1 MVLLLMDFTT
11 RQLEIIEAALLLTAS
26 GGLSNLTTRHLSS
39 ALGITEPALYRHFR
53 NKSEIVKAMIHS
65 FEHRST
71 QVFGEILSLSLHGLD
86 AVEFFVKDRFRLV
99 VAQPALA
106 RVLFSEEQFIDEPE
120 YAHLLLAMMHSHRN
134 HLSRMLSEAQ
144 ASGALR
150 RDISGDMLFRLILG
164 PVRLIIKQW
173 ALSNQAFDLLKSGEQ
188 LWCDLRLLLQ
198 DEKKYKKPQQEASV
212 RASNIDK
219 Q

>member
-1 MVLLLMDFTT
+1 M
-11 RQLEIIEAALLLTAS
+11 
-26 GGLSNLTTRHLSS
+26 TTRHLSS

-71 QVFGEILSLSLHGLD
+71 QVFDEILSLSLHGLD

-134 HLSRMLSEAQ
+134 HLSRMLSEAHT
-144 ASGALR
+144 STLR
-150 RDISGDMLFRLILG
+150 RDISGDMLFRLILV
-164 PVRLIIKQW
+164 VRLIIKQW
-173 ALSNQAFDLLKSGEQ
+173 ALSNQAFDLLKSGERSSG
-188 LWCDLRLLLQ
+188 DLRRSCRMKNTRNHSKPLSGLQ
-198 DEKKYKKPQQEASV
+198 TSTNNKP
-212 RASNIDK
+212 RPCTKRCII
-219 Q
+219 